1 MANLFLSG
9 PFDYKG
15 KGWGYA
21 HYSYGFALDS
31 FKNIAEQTDKVV
43 DVFSYPF
50 VVTEIKSKIRSIR
63 KPVHI
68 SFLPPDIALL
78 VPGAFNICVFAWEFD
93 KLPKKSKEQ
102 NGIFK
107 KDYAD
112 ALKRFDAVI
121 TLSSY
126 AQETLKSYDIESFV
140 LPSATMEPLDVSSES
155 IDDLICY
162 PVTTQKDYY
171 KRPGIAKTLKNI
183 FDDSP
188 YEERFLYILNPHD
201 IRKNFG
207 NLVTAFHK
215 FAEDHPNAT
224 LILKMTAQGDL
235 TKLQE
240 AAFKRE
246 FPSFNK
252 TMFKN
257 VYFIPERLT
266 DKELQLLMQS
276 CETYIS
282 PSRAEGQNLPLC
294 EAMYSGR
301 VTIAPDH
308 TSMKDFINTNSTI
321 LLDHH
326 PWTID
331 ETTHKY
337 YDFWGFSWYSVP
349 EDTILA
355 ALNRKMSLT
364 NEEKQSIINKA
375 KQNIENFSSEK
386 SVLIKW
392 QSIKEK
398 LNIA

>member
-31 FKNIAEQTDKVV
+31 FKNIAEQTDKIV

-50 VVTEIKSKIRSIR
+50 AVTEIKSKIRGTYN
-63 KPVHI
+63 PVHI
-68 SFLPPDIALL
+68 SFLPPDVALL

-93 KLPKKSKEQ
+93 KLPKKSKEK

-107 KDYAD
+107 KDYVQS
-112 ALKRFDAVI
+112 LKKFDAVI
-121 TLSSY
+121 TLSTY
-126 AQETLKSYDIESFV
+126 AQEALKAYDIDSFV
-140 LPSATMEPLDVSSES
+140 LPSATIKPLDVSNEN

-162 PVTTQKDYY
+162 PLTTQKDYY
-171 KRPGIAKTLKNI
+171 KKPGIAKTLKDI
-183 FDDSP
+183 FDNSP

-215 FAEDHPNAT
+215 FVEDHPNAT

-235 TKLQE
+235 TKLQQT
-240 AAFKRE
+240 AFGRE

-252 TMFKN
+252 TMFNN
-257 VYFIPERLT
+257 VYFIPEKLS
-266 DKELQLLMQS
+266 DKELQLLINS
-276 CETYIS
+276 CETYVS

-294 EAMYSGR
+294 EAMYSER
-301 VTIAPDH
+301 ITIAPDH
-308 TSMKDFINTNSTI
+308 TSMKDFVNSESTI

-326 PWTID
+326 PWLID

-337 YDFWGFSWYSVP
+337 SDFWGFSWYNVP

-355 ALNRKMSLT
+355 ALNKKMSLT
-364 NEEKQSIINKA
+364 NKDKQSIIDNA

-386 SVLIKW
+386 AVLAKW
-392 QSIKEK
+392 QKIKEE
-398 LNIA
+398 LNLI